1 MPRIKVAFW
10 NLQNLFDTT
19 ASEIAS
25 DLEFTPKQG
34 WTPEVLERKL
44 DNLAAV
50 INLMHGG
57 QGPDLLGVCEIE
69 NASVARR
76 LIERL
81 SRRDL
86 KLAHVESPDIRGIDV
101 SLIYSDTIFEL
112 AGDPVGHLVH
122 LRFPT
127 RNIFEVPLRV
137 RETGAELHVLANH
150 WPSRMQGEAESEPFR
165 ISVAEHCGRLVDQ
178 ALKLTREEF
187 LALPNRTASLKQLN
201 DRWNRN
207 VLVMG
212 DFNDEPFNRS
222 VLDYLLATRDRD
234 HVEVEIKASRGRK
247 LPEPRDYLTQW
258 AYVLNCMWPLLGRPG
273 TGSFHFS
280 EAVNPMLLLDQ
291 FSISRGLLLGTSG
304 LRADLNT
311 VRIFTPEVMTTRAG
325 HPREFDRE
333 TKAGFSDHFPIEM
346 ELETV

>member
-1 MPRIKVAFW
+1 MSRIKVAFW

-57 QGPDLLGVCEIE
+57 QGPDLLGICEIE

-86 KLAHVESPDIRGIDV
+86 KLTHIESPDIRGIDT
-101 SLIYSDTIFEL
+101 SLIFSDTVFEL
-112 AGDPVGHLVH
+112 VGQPVGHLVH

-127 RNIFEVPLRV
+127 RDIFEVPLRV
-137 RETGAELHVLANH
+137 RETGAELLVLANH
-150 WPSRMQGEAESEPFR
+150 WPSRMLGQYESEPYR
-165 ISVAEHCGRLVDQ
+165 ISVAEHCGRLVDR

-187 LALPNRTASLKQLN
+187 LALPNRSASLQQVN
-201 DRWNRN
+201 ARWNRN

-222 VLDYLLATRDRD
+222 VLDYLLASRDRD
-234 HVEVEIKASRGRK
+234 HVEVEILAARGRK
-247 LPEPRDYLTQW
+247 LPAPKDYLAQW
-258 AYVLNCMWPLLGRPG
+258 AFVLNCMWPLLGRPG
-273 TGSFHFS
+273 VGTFHFS
-280 EAVNPMLLLDQ
+280 SAVNPMMVLDQ
-291 FSISRGLLLGTSG
+291 FCVSRGLLLGTSR
-304 LRADLNT
+304 LRADLDS
-311 VRIFTPEVMTTRAG
+311 VRIFTPGLMTTRG
-325 HPREFDRE
+325 GNPREFDRE